1 MDWIDTWEEDWLVK
15 CWIKDKLI
23 MWFGD
28 MWLNDWFGGYKRLIS
43 SYGDSEMLQLIGLTV
58 RKVFVNKKK

>member
-1 MDWIDTWEEDWLVK
+1 
-15 CWIKDKLI
+15 

-58 RKVFVNKKK
+58 RKVFVNKKKIIG